1 MSNNYPIYRQHGSAL
16 FALLVVVLVIIL
28 VFLFVGVTESAFEEI
43 GFTRPE
49 FAVILVLTLLGSF
62 INIPVTRVTGN
73 EPVIGYRE
81 VQFFGATYRIPVTA
95 RARVS
100 TVVAIN
106 VGGAVIPILVS
117 AYLLLTHASLVGYIL
132 VGVIVTSVLVHLMA
146 RKVKGQGIE
155 TPAFL
160 PPICAA
166 VISLLIHPG
175 AGVAVIAYVS
185 GSMGAL
191 IGADLSNLN
200 GITELGAPV
209 ASIGGAGT
217 LDGVFLTGII
227 AVILVSLV

>member
-1 MSNNYPIYRQHGSAL
+1 MQRLNGKRKPEFRKLVGLTFISVSSKKSKYSWNHSGKAELSDHYPIYRQHGSAL
-16 FALLVVVLVIIL
+16 FALLVMFLVIIL

-49 FAVILVLTLLGSF
+49 FAAILVLTLFGSF

-106 VGGAVIPILVS
+106 VGGAIIPILVS

-132 VGVIVTSVLVHLMA
+132 VGGTCNFRTGSPDGKEGEGPRDRNTRIFAPTRGRYHLTSDPSGC
-146 RKVKGQGIE
+146 RSRGN
-155 TPAFL
+155 
-160 PPICAA
+160 
-166 VISLLIHPG
+166 SLRFG
-175 AGVAVIAYVS
+175 
-185 GSMGAL
+185 
-191 IGADLSNLN
+191 
-200 GITELGAPV
+200 
-209 ASIGGAGT
+209 
-217 LDGVFLTGII
+217 LDGGTNR
-227 AVILVSLV
+227 SLI